1 MILAINLQIEGN
13 KMSMMVDG
21 NKFKKAHV
29 TGPRHNFLS
38 LTLAR
43 DKLSF
48 NFVLKDLNVDS
59 KNINLLD
66 EQIRK
71 QILNGLDRINSKL
84 STNYRVT
91 SAEFLSNDT
100 NSDDIYTKLTF
111 DIINEVH
118 DRGLLNS

>member
-1 MILAINLQIEGN
+1 MILATDLQIKGN
-13 KMSMMVDG
+13 KMSIKIEG

-38 LTLAR
+38 LSLKL

-48 NFVLKDLNVDS
+48 NFVLKDLNLDS
-59 KNINLLD
+59 KNINLSD

-71 QILNGLDRINSKL
+71 QILNGLDLINNKL
-84 STNYRVT
+84 GTNYRVT
-91 SAEFLSNDT
+91 DAEFLSNDT

-118 DRGLLNS
+118 DKGLLNS